1 MKDTAKLILEHS
13 TYGAMKANTMISI
26 TRSDWNSDF
35 LVTDGK
41 TRNKKSVKRKPNSN
55 VVFRF
60 AKGTYSSCKSK
71 KLN

>member
-1 MKDTAKLILEHS
+1 MKDTPTSILQHS

-26 TRSDWNSDF
+26 TRSDWESNF
-35 LVTDGK
+35 FVIIAR
-41 TRNKKSVKRKPNSN
+41 TRNKKPVKCEPNSN

-60 AKGTYSSCKSK
+60 AKGLYTSCNLK